1 MGQIVPFDK
10 THAVFTGNGA
20 FHLDRSLDH
29 TMDDVLGCFAL
40 FFVEKE
46 NG

>member
-10 THAVFTGNGA
+10 THAVFTGNSA
-20 FHLDRSLDH
+20 FHLDRSLH
-29 TMDDVLGCFAL
+29 HMMDDVLGCFAL